1 MSNSKRILA
10 ALLAGAMVLCAG
22 CGKEE
27 ETEEESS
34 NSTAVEVTDVTS
46 GAMSS
51 EYTLNGKIA
60 AVNEVQVFP
69 LLAGQVQTLNVSEG
83 DTVSKGQTLFTV
95 DTSTV
100 TSTMS
105 SLQQSYSATKTA
117 TDRAIE
123 SAKVGVEQ
131 AELAVSNTEALLEAG
146 AAAEQDLTKAKQA
159 EAQQS
164 ASLAQIQASMD
175 QINKQASL
183 GTVTA
188 PCSGTVTAVNVD
200 RGGMASSAQPSVV
213 IAENGAVEVQVSVAE
228 DVFTGIKVGDTASVT
243 VSAVSKE
250 SMNGTV
256 STLPAAANAQTN
268 LYDVSVSLPSG
279 TKPPIGAFATVTFYT
294 DRRASTISVPTESI
308 LTGNN
313 NEQYVFT
320 VNADGTAATR
330 VTVTTG
336 LVTKD
341 STEIVSGLK
350 AGDRVVT
357 KGQSYLSDGAAV
369 HVVTSDAAD
378 GGEG

>member
-123 SAKVGVEQ
+123 SAKIDGAGEYTIFFKMVLPLSKPVISALGIFTAVGTWNDYTQ
-131 AELAVSNTEALLEAG
+131 TLYYTKSADIQTLSYYMLSI
-146 AAAEQDLTKAKQA
+146 TKA
-159 EAQQS
+159 S
-164 ASLAQIQASMD
+164 ASA
-175 QINKQASL
+175 ASL
-183 GTVTA
+183 GETMSA
-188 PCSGTVTAVNVD
+188 G
-200 RGGMASSAQPSVV
+200 ASSVLTTMS
-213 IAENGAVEVQVSVAE
+213 NS
-228 DVFTGIKVGDTASVT
+228 
-243 VSAVSKE
+243 
-250 SMNGTV
+250 
-256 STLPAAANAQTN
+256 AANYKTIELACMVLSALPLIIVYPFAQKFFEKG
-268 LYDVSVSLPSG
+268 VMVGSV
-279 TKPPIGAFATVTFYT
+279 
-294 DRRASTISVPTESI
+294 
-308 LTGNN
+308 
-313 NEQYVFT
+313 
-320 VNADGTAATR
+320 
-330 VTVTTG
+330 
-336 LVTKD
+336 
-341 STEIVSGLK
+341 
-350 AGDRVVT
+350 
-357 KGQSYLSDGAAV
+357 KG
-369 HVVTSDAAD
+369 
-378 GGEG
+378 